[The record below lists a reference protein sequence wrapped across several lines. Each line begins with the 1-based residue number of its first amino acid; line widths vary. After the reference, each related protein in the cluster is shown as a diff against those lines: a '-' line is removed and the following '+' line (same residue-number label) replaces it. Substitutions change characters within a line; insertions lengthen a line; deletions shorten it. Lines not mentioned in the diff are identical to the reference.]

1 MEMEMGSDLGGFMRQ
16 DGDGDGDGVSRRW
29 GSSGGAEMGCSL
41 RFRGKK
47 KKMNWGLVRA
57 RVFKMECSLRLGCN

>member
-1 MEMEMGSDLGGFMRQ
+1 MEMEMGSDLGGFMRR
-16 DGDGDGDGVSRRW
+16 DGDGDGIYRRW

-41 RFRGKK
+41 RFWGK